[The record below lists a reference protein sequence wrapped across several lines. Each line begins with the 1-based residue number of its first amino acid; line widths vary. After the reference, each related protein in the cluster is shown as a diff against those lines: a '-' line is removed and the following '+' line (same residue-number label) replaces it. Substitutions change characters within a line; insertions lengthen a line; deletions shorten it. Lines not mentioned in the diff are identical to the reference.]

1 MNEDCR
7 KRGLSNK
14 KILTVVAISTLL
26 LSSGNVIA
34 TQTTIDGS
42 LRVTEQ
48 LQTQIVN
55 GLVVDVNGEPVIG
68 ASVVEKGTTNG
79 GITDIN
85 GKFIE
90 CKAGFNLTN
99 LFRWL
104 SNSRD
109 KSNQDGKGCF
119 KRG

>member
-85 GKFIE
+85 G
-90 CKAGFNLTN
+90 N

-104 SNSRD
+104 SNSRG

>member
-42 LRVTEQ
+42 FESDRTVA
-48 LQTQIVN
+48 N
-55 GLVVDVNGEPVIG
+55 
-68 ASVVEKGTTNG
+68 
-79 GITDIN
+79 
-85 GKFIE
+85 
-90 CKAGFNLTN
+90 
-99 LFRWL
+99 
-104 SNSRD
+104 SNS
-109 KSNQDGKGCF
+109 QWFGCRC
-119 KRG
+119 KRRTGYRS

>member
-42 LRVTEQ
+42 LSDRTVA
-48 LQTQIVN
+48 N
-55 GLVVDVNGEPVIG
+55 
-68 ASVVEKGTTNG
+68 
-79 GITDIN
+79 
-85 GKFIE
+85 
-90 CKAGFNLTN
+90 
-99 LFRWL
+99 
-104 SNSRD
+104 SNS
-109 KSNQDGKGCF
+109 QWFGCRC
-119 KRG
+119 KRRTGYRS